1 MTRILAFFTLIVIIS
16 NHLFSQVTFQATASS
31 SPTEG
36 ESDID
41 RGEDNRASAESS
53 VSNENCKSSYGLA
66 QAGFNNLFLTAASDQ
81 CILTHRASAS
91 GSYFVNPVIH
101 PQIFGPAGPIPIPLV
116 FTISFNGSIDVETD
130 WDNRWSA
137 AAGRYEIK
145 ITSTTMGDQRLYH
158 YVGAQRGVV
167 EIYDLINMSETDG
180 YVVFKPQVK
189 INAEIFDI
197 TEKIDKILEKFE
209 NLTPA
214 EKEENGLNFTGDA
227 RSLFQKIQGLQ
238 TWELNHQKLFLDSAT
253 NHDIR
258 EILDFGNLVK
268 DLGFIEGTPFSLIG
282 SAAYHYDGSR
292 SFDVVV
298 QPFQPFMFSAR
309 VSLSA
314 SSSKNENTRAEV
326 TCGSIASPG
335 NSLTGVS
342 ITAIH
347 LKDDFDH
354 SQINVDNLK
363 IIVEETGDTLDI
375 ELPETSGT
383 QNIEHDQWV
392 NVYPNPA
399 NTKLFIKLGNRLA
412 LEESYF
418 ELFDSQGQLVLES
431 KLIGAF
437 GSIDIS
443 NLDNGV
449 YWVKIWDKSKHEFIP
464 KQIVKVN

>member
-1 MTRILAFFTLIVIIS
+1 MTRVLVFFTLVLIAS
-16 NHLFSQVTFQATASS
+16 NHIFSQVTFQATASS
-31 SPTEG
+31 SSTEG

-41 RGEDNRASAESS
+41 RGEDNQAYAESS
-53 VSNENCKSSYGLA
+53 VSDENCKSSYGIA

-81 CILTHRASAS
+81 CILTHRATAS
-91 GSYFVNPVIH
+91 GSYFVNPVMH
-101 PQIFGPAGPIPIPLV
+101 PQIFTPAGPIPIPLV

-137 AAGRYEIK
+137 AAGRYEVK
-145 ITSTTMGDQRLYH
+145 ITSTTMGNQRLYH
-158 YVGAQRGVV
+158 YVGSQRGVV
-167 EIYDLINMSETDG
+167 EIYDLFNMTETDG

-197 TEKIDKILEKFE
+197 SEKIDKILEKFA

-268 DLGFIEGTPFSLIG
+268 DLGFIEGTPFSLVG

-314 SSSKNENTRAEV
+314 SSSKNENTRAKV
-326 TCGSIASPG
+326 MCGSIASSG

-342 ITAIH
+342 ITAIQ
-347 LKDDFDH
+347 LKDDFDY

-363 IIVEETGDTLDI
+363 IIVEETGDTLDV
-375 ELPETSGT
+375 ELPETSGSRNT
-383 QNIEHDQWV
+383 EHDNWI
-392 NVYPNPA
+392 NLYPNPA
-399 NTKLFIKLGNRLA
+399 STQLFVELSNRLA
-412 LEESYF
+412 LEESF
-418 ELFDSQGQLVLES
+418 IELFNSQGQLVLET
-431 KLIGAF
+431 KLLGAF

-443 NLDNGV
+443 NLNNGV
-449 YWVKIWDKSKHEFIP
+449 YWVKIWDKSNHGFIP
-464 KQIVKVN
+464 KQIVIVN